1 MTSTEKQIWIQVYS
15 WHMASY
21 EKRVADSGYG
31 PATGPAM
38 ERQSEYAMEEACRAV
53 TAFRKTLK
61 PRSRWLSDAEA
72 EMLDALDQT
81 NIDTPCVDCKR
92 QCKGCEKDA

>member
-21 EKRVADSGYG
+21 EKRVADNGYG

-38 ERQSEYAMEEACRAV
+38 ERQSEYAMEEACRAI
-53 TAFRKTLK
+53 TAFRKTTNPL
-61 PRSRWLSDAEA
+61 SQWLSAAEA
-72 EMLDALDQT
+72 EMVKGLDKD
-81 NIDTPCVDCKR
+81 DTKPSSVGCKR

>member
-1 MTSTEKQIWIQVYS
+1 MTSTEKQIWTQVYS

-21 EKRVADSGYG
+21 EKRVADNGYG

-61 PRSRWLSDAEA
+61 PRVQWLSVVEA
-72 EMLDALDQT
+72 EMVEELDKA
-81 NIDTPCVDCKR
+81 DTEPFSVVCKR
-92 QCKGCEKDA
+92 QCKGCEKDP